1 MLLRRNRA
9 NNAPAIDDFVRK
21 VVAART
27 LWAVAGADG
36 LARAP
41 SLVSVG
47 REATLFWSEQNE
59 ADRWAA
65 TVASEPRVKQIPLV
79 DVLNEVLPRLQELQR
94 AVMPNWSPDPADTEI
109 EPRALAERLRV
120 EIMASFVRQVV
131 TSGAVYI
138 LEDEHGPTFA
148 ASVADPDRLVL
159 PAWPTRPDAEFPR
172 NGFWQEMAISRIPLD
187 TFVDRTLVWLSEIDR
202 PIAPSFTPRIAGTEV
217 AAADLT
223 DRIKRLQRLA
233 AHV

>member
-1 MLLRRNRA
+1 MLQRRTRA
-9 NNAPAIDDFVRK
+9 NNVPAIDDFVRK
-21 VVAART
+21 VVAARA

-36 LARAP
+36 LARVP
-41 SLVSVG
+41 SLVSIG
-47 REATLFWSEQNE
+47 REVTLFWSEQSE
-59 ADRWAA
+59 AERWAA

-94 AVMPNWSPDPADTEI
+94 AAAPNWSPNPTDTEI
-109 EPRALAERLRV
+109 EPRALADRLRG

-138 LEDEHGPTFA
+138 LEDEQGPTFA
-148 ASVADPDRLVL
+148 ASVADPDRRVL
-159 PAWPTRPDAEFPR
+159 PAWPTRPDAELPR
-172 NGFWQEMAISRIPLD
+172 NGFWQEMAISRIPLE
-187 TFVDRTLVWLSEIDR
+187 TFLDRTLVWLGEIDR
-202 PIAPSFTPRIAGTEV
+202 RVAPSYTPRIAGIEV

-223 DRIKRLQRLA
+223 ERIKRLQRLA